1 MKMDSEEDIKQKADE
16 DEEITLPRKILR
28 LMRKNLLLI
37 LLLLSLL
44 VGIGLGAALRT
55 VKPPFDTRA
64 IFYLRFPGDL
74 LMNMLKMLI
83 LPLIVSSL
91 ISGLASLDA
100 RASGKMGLRA
110 IVYYLT
116 TTFLAV
122 IVGIVLTVS
131 IQPGK
136 RGGEADDIPEGE
148 KRIVN
153 TADTFL
159 DLLRQC
165 FPDNLIE
172 MCFRKQVTF
181 QVLQKPTEVIG
192 TTVSAIVNMTTVAMT
207 TMLTTMMM
215 PNQTNSNET
224 DNQTTAPKEVYDPD
238 VRKIDGMN
246 VLGMV
251 VFSIFFGI
259 IIGRMG
265 PRGRPLID
273 LFDSLCEATMKLVTL
288 VIWYSPIGIMCLV
301 AAKVVEMEDPEKTF
315 EQLLFYFIT
324 VIAGLAFHG
333 LITLPLIYFI
343 TVRKN
348 PFKFILG
355 VLEPMVTALATSSSS
370 ATLPVTM
377 RCLEENNGVD
387 SRVIKFVAPVGATI
401 NMDGTALYEAV
412 AVLFIGQMR
421 GIDMNIGQ
429 IITVSITATAAA
441 IGAAGV
447 PQAGL
452 VTMVIVLS
460 AVGFPTDDVA
470 IILAVDWLLDRFRTS
485 INVLGDAF
493 GAGIVAHLSRR
504 EIRKMDA
511 EDLEISIKQAQD
523 DQELSIEA
531 PAYSSIDEKPKENG
545 FTNLG
550 FQENTAL

>member
-159 DLLRQC
+159 DLLR
-165 FPDNLIE
+165 
-172 MCFRKQVTF
+172 
-181 QVLQKPTEVIG
+181 
-192 TTVSAIVNMTTVAMT
+192 
-207 TMLTTMMM
+207 
-215 PNQTNSNET
+215 
-224 DNQTTAPKEVYDPD
+224 
-238 VRKIDGMN
+238 
-246 VLGMV
+246 
-251 VFSIFFGI
+251 
-259 IIGRMG
+259 
-265 PRGRPLID
+265 
-273 LFDSLCEATMKLVTL
+273 
-288 VIWYSPIGIMCLV
+288 
-301 AAKVVEMEDPEKTF
+301 
-315 EQLLFYFIT
+315 
-324 VIAGLAFHG
+324 
-333 LITLPLIYFI
+333 
-343 TVRKN
+343 
-348 PFKFILG
+348 
-355 VLEPMVTALATSSSS
+355 
-370 ATLPVTM
+370 
-377 RCLEENNGVD
+377 
-387 SRVIKFVAPVGATI
+387 
-401 NMDGTALYEAV
+401 
-412 AVLFIGQMR
+412 
-421 GIDMNIGQ
+421 
-429 IITVSITATAAA
+429 
-441 IGAAGV
+441 
-447 PQAGL
+447 
-452 VTMVIVLS
+452 
-460 AVGFPTDDVA
+460 
-470 IILAVDWLLDRFRTS
+470 
-485 INVLGDAF
+485 
-493 GAGIVAHLSRR
+493 
-504 EIRKMDA
+504 
-511 EDLEISIKQAQD
+511 
-523 DQELSIEA
+523 
-531 PAYSSIDEKPKENG
+531 
-545 FTNLG
+545 
-550 FQENTAL
+550 